1 MNMFVPMSEEKVKD
15 NNFISNLAKHFKM
28 HYRNADNI
36 IKRLEGMEKKTEK
49 KPEKKK

>member
-1 MNMFVPMSEEKVKD
+1 MNMFVPMSDDKVKD

-36 IKRLEGMEKKTEK
+36 IKRLEGMEKKK
-49 KPEKKK
+49 KPESKK